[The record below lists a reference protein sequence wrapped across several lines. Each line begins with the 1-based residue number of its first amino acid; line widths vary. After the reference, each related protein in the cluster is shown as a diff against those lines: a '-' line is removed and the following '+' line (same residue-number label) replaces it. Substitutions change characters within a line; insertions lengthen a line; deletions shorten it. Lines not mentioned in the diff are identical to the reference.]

1 MKKILLALPL
11 IALLSSCDNA
21 SSKINNSSDAGNTS
35 TDIVQNQAAPEFSFG
50 EVFHNF
56 GDVTEGEVVTHIFEF
71 TNSGE
76 APLVITNAQG
86 SCGCTVPDWPRTPI
100 APGESG
106 TIKVSFNSASRSGR
120 QDKTV
125 TLSANTVPNTKVLK
139 ITSNVVPN
147 PNKAAEVQ

>member
-1 MKKILLALPL
+1 MVAM
-11 IALLSSCDNA
+11 LSSCDDA
-21 SSKINNSSDAGNTS
+21 SSKINNSSNDGENTPS
-35 TDIVQNQAAPEFSFG
+35 TELVQNQAAPEFSFN

-56 GDVTEGEVVTHIFEF
+56 GDVAEGEVVTHIFEF
-71 TNSGE
+71 TNSGQ

-86 SCGCTVPDWPRTPI
+86 SCGCTVPEWPRTPI

-106 TIKVSFNSASRSGR
+106 TIKVSFNSQNRSGR

-139 ITSNVVPN
+139 ITSNVIPAA
-147 PNKAAEVQ
+147 PAAE